1 MTGLTALLL
10 LTSTALCVA
19 GFVANME
26 KYERSMRSPGAY
38 WTPSIALFVPAT
50 YLVGVP
56 PQVLAVNF
64 GVLAITATFW
74 AFDSAQRAKGAVR

>member
-26 KYERSMRSPGAY
+26 KYERSTRSPGAY